1 MIQLSLVYFFLICL
15 ATASISFFLGYII
28 KRQFGGFLSG
38 KPSADSSKQMFP
50 LQELPVPVSIK
61 DKELRYIAA
70 NQSFADTIATRD
82 QTWKGKTD
90 SDLFLG
96 MCAEELEKQ
105 DHDILSG
112 KLNFS
117 KSALELSTINGNTL
131 HLLVS
136 KSPVF
141 DLNRT
146 IIGVASAFI
155 DITDQMTTEE
165 AFWSNEANFFEFVNN
180 LPQIIYET
188 DKEGKFRFINNYGL
202 DYFGI
207 TNHDVESG
215 LNLYDVFASEYREKL
230 SINMKRT
237 LKNDVSESTEYIAVR
252 KDGSTFP
259 VLQHSNLVHK
269 NEEVIGFRGLIVDI
283 SERKQTEELLK
294 YSMGITEEYSQ
305 ELEERNIEL
314 EKSRQEVVDM
324 IEDAH
329 NARKKAEEANIEL
342 EKAIAREKQLTKDAE
357 KANRSKSEFLANMSH
372 EIRTPMNG
380 VMAMTHLLLSSDL
393 NDEQRECA
401 DTIKD
406 SADALLAIINDILDF
421 SKIEAGKLELENTD
435 FDLRSTLENMID
447 ILAVRIT
454 GPHTEL
460 ISIIDK
466 RVPSLVIGDP
476 GRIRQ
481 ILTNLIGN
489 AIKFTPM
496 GEIVLKVNLV
506 SETGTTATIL
516 FEVED
521 TGIGIDPVKIEE
533 LWQSFTQSD
542 SSTTRK
548 YGGTGLGL
556 TISKQLVEM
565 MKGEIGVESELN
577 KGSKFWFSIPFQKQA
592 IQPTEK
598 LIPSAQALEG
608 KRILIVD
615 DNKSFRDMLT
625 ELLTFHK
632 TDVEIAENAHSA
644 LRSLKQ
650 AVYDEQ
656 PFHIAILDKFMPGI
670 DGEKLGKQIK
680 SNELIRNTAL
690 VLLTSMGE
698 RGDSIRFDRAGFS
711 AYLTKPVRQSQLIS
725 TLVMVSGLESK
736 PEHLKQGIITQKDLE
751 PVEKET
757 DLQAKDKKLKILLV
771 EDNRVNQ
778 KVAIKVLRKIGYE
791 ADIANNG
798 KEAVQILGDE
808 PYDLVLMDCQ
818 MPEMDGYDA
827 TRCIRNDQKVAVNSS
842 IPIIAMTANAM
853 KGDKEKCLDAGMND
867 YISKPIDIKIL
878 SKAIDKWT

>member
-1 MIQLSLVYFFLICL
+1 MIQLSLVYFLLICTS
-15 ATASISFFLGYII
+15 TASVSFLLGFII
-28 KRQFGGFLSG
+28 KRHIGSLSSG
-38 KPSADSSKQMFP
+38 KAHLDFAEQNLLPD
-50 LQELPVPVSIK
+50 LPVPVLIK
-61 DKELRYIAA
+61 DRKLRYKVA
-70 NQSFADTIATRD
+70 NKPFAELIGLKEED
-82 QTWKGKTD
+82 WKGKTD
-90 SDLFLG
+90 KDCFVETSV
-96 MCAEELEKQ
+96 EELEKQ
-105 DHDILSG
+105 DWDILSG
-112 KLNFS
+112 KLGFS
-117 KSALELSTINGNTL
+117 KQTFQYSTPSGNSGW
-131 HLLVS
+131 LLVS
-136 KSPVF
+136 KTPTLDSKREIV
-141 DLNRT
+141 
-146 IIGVASAFI
+146 GVTSVLI
-155 DITDQMTTEE
+155 DITDQKTARE
-165 AFWSNEANFFEFVNN
+165 ALWDNEANFFEFVNN

-207 TNHDVESG
+207 TNHDVETG
-215 LNLYDVFASEYREKL
+215 LNLFDVFASEDREKL
-230 SINMKRT
+230 FINMERT

-259 VLQHSNLVHK
+259 VLQHSNLVLK
-269 NEEVIGFRGLIVDI
+269 KDEVIGFRGLIVDI

-314 EKSRQEVVDM
+314 ENSRQEVVDM

-329 NARKKAEEANIEL
+329 RAREKAEQANIEL
-342 EKAIAREKQLTKDAE
+342 EKAITREKQLTKEAE

-380 VMAMTHLLLSSDL
+380 VMAMTHLLLSSEL
-393 NDEQRECA
+393 NEEQRECA

-466 RVPSLVIGDP
+466 SVPSLVIGDP
-476 GRIRQ
+476 GRVRQ

-496 GEIVLKVNLV
+496 GEIVLKVTLV
-506 SETGTTATIL
+506 SQTDTIATIL

-521 TGIGIDPVKIEE
+521 TGIGIDPEKIEE

-598 LIPSAQALEG
+598 LIPSAQSLEG

-615 DNKSFRDMLT
+615 DNKSFRNMLA
-625 ELLTFHK
+625 ELLILHK
-632 TDVEIAENAHSA
+632 TDVEIAENAHNA
-644 LRSLKQ
+644 LIALKQ
-650 AVYDEQ
+650 AVYEEQ

-680 SNELIRNTAL
+680 GNELIQNTAL

-725 TLVMVSGLESK
+725 TLVMVSGLEST
-736 PEHLKQGIITQKDLE
+736 PDHLKTGIITQKDLE
-751 PVEKET
+751 PEEIEADLQSKEKE
-757 DLQAKDKKLKILLV
+757 LKILLV

-827 TRCIRNDQKVAVNSS
+827 TRCIRHDQKIAINSS

-867 YISKPIDIKIL
+867 YISKPIDIKVL